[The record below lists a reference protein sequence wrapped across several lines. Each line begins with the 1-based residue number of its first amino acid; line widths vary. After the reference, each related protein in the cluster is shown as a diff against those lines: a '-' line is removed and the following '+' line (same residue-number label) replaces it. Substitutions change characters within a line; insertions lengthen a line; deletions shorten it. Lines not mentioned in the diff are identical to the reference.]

1 MRHMISAADAIAR
14 YVARGRAAFDDD
26 SAIREAIVYQIA
38 VIGEAAKAVV
48 NADPELA
55 NDSPGVEWS
64 LLAKMRDK
72 IRTIIGPLIER
83 LSGRPRPRMFREFAS
98 CLPVCSRAATN
109 DNG

>member
-1 MRHMISAADAIAR
+1 MISAADAIAR

-72 IRTIIGPLIER
+72 VTHHYWAVDREIVWATATKDVPGIRILLAGVLA
-83 LSGRPRPRMFREFAS
+83 GG
-98 CLPVCSRAATN
+98 
-109 DNG
+109 DQ